1 SPVHSPA
8 TSGPPMPTEPSTQAA
23 PCLIRV
29 VTADGRAVSLAF
41 AEGVSAGGALLL
53 ASDPG
58 EPGEVLVLD
67 PSWQGR
73 RLPFRVLSCAEL
85 ADGGSLLAGTFV
97 PPLSDEEVRGLA
109 GG

>member
-1 SPVHSPA
+1 
-8 TSGPPMPTEPSTQAA
+8 MPTEPSTQVA

-29 VTADGRAVSLAF
+29 VMSDGQAVSLAV

-58 EPGEVLVLD
+58 EPGEVLVLH

-73 RLPFRVLSCAEL
+73 RLPFRVLICEEL
-85 ADGGSLLAGTFV
+85 ADGGYLLAGTFV
-97 PPLSDEEVRGLA
+97 PPLSGEEVRGLA